1 MQVYK
6 IQAHFFTAKGY
17 LTIWITTGFPLIK
30 TELEAIKIQH
40 NLQKWLSHM
49 TFKV

>member
-6 IQAHFFTAKGY
+6 IQAHFFY
-17 LTIWITTGFPLIK
+17 CQRILDHMNHYWIPLIK